1 MPRSASQHGSQMGR
15 FDDLDLSRQRA
26 HVVGH
31 GSVARMSGAHAHTH
45 SARVLSMKRSNGDGW
60 TIVAVWLR
68 SVLDWL
74 RVVTTASPR
83 RPHRSIDER
92 TKLSIAL
99 FNQTWS
105 RLRVEAMMHARVCWR
120 FVRRRID

>member
-83 RPHRSIDER
+83 IAGQSRRSISWRITKHHER
-92 TKLSIAL
+92 YQSAAHCRAQKRSATVR
-99 FNQTWS
+99 TTTS
-105 RLRVEAMMHARVCWR
+105 R
-120 FVRRRID
+120 D